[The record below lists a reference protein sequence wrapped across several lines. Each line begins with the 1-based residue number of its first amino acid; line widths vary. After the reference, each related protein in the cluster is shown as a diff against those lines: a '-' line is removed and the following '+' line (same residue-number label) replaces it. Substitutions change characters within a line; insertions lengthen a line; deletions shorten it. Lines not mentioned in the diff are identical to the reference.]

1 MENYTPQH
9 KYSFKFPKMWDYFDS
24 NYTDTPFIKNNY
36 EIKWTETHQ
45 GVEIKNLKN
54 HTSFIIPDAPPIQIR
69 YNDLSKF
76 CDDCRIYNLS
86 TYSTKKVTIPSFIQW
101 CIIMEYLDDINRI
114 FEAHNKMPFD
124 FQENE
129 RLLCR
134 NFHHDKNK
142 CYFTY
147 FNKGYA
153 FYSNTTN
160 LIMNETFV
168 MTPLLTKLII
178 N

>member
-1 MENYTPQH
+1 M
-9 KYSFKFPKMWDYFDS
+9 
-24 NYTDTPFIKNNY
+24 
-36 EIKWTETHQ
+36 
-45 GVEIKNLKN
+45 EIKNLKN
-54 HTSFIIPDAPPIQIR
+54 QTSFIIPDAPPIQIR
-69 YNDLSKF
+69 YNDLTKF
-76 CDDCRIYNLS
+76 CDDCGIYNLS
-86 TYSTKKVTIPSFIQW
+86 TFSNKKVTIPSFVQW

-114 FEAHNKMPFD
+114 FEAHNKMPFV

-134 NFHHDKNK
+134 NSHHDINK

-147 FNKGYA
+147 FN

-178 N
+178 Y